1 MKKMDH
7 WFKVKVPRK
16 NLYNWADNLNEVGN
30 HVHYLE
36 LKNWCFEHFPKKQW
50 GSYLDKD
57 GGEKIF
63 SFEKEKYVTMFLL
76 AWPL

>member
-7 WFKVKVPRK
+7 WFRVKVPRK

-57 GGEKIF
+57 SCEKIF
-63 SFEKEKYVTMFLL
+63 LFEKEKYVTMFLL

>member
-1 MKKMDH
+1 MNH

-57 GGEKIF
+57 SGEKIF
-63 SFEKEKYVTMFLL
+63 FI
-76 AWPL
+76 